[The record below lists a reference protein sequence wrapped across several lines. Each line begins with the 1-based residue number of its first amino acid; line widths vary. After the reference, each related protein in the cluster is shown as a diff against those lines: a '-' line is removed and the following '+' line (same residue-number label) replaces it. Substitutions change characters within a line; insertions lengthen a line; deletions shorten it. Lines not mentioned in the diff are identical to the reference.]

1 MKNEIA
7 FPKNMNFTVGLTKR
21 ELFAAMAMQ
30 GVAAGLHSTVGSH
43 NRSGGSQFDPVDGAK
58 MSVMYADA
66 LIAELERKEE

>member
-21 ELFAAMAMQ
+21 EWFAGLAMQ
-30 GVAAGLHSTVGSH
+30 GFVANDNAGRGLDTKGA
-43 NRSGGSQFDPVDGAK
+43 DPMVVLAK
-58 MSVMYADA
+58 ASLLIADA